1 MIEAPRAPA
10 ADGFGRGPRLR
21 LLPALIVVAAVI
33 LTLRVVD
40 MWQGVEVLAQEATRD
55 EAALQE
61 PAVDPAGAGGVEGQ
75 ASEAGQ
81 PAQPLGL
88 DPLRM
93 TETEIQLLQ
102 ELSARREQL
111 EARERSLAER
121 EALLAAAE
129 GRIDEKVLRLESLQ
143 ATIEGLLVEFDEQEE
158 EQFGSLV
165 RIYENMKPRDAARI
179 FEQLDMTVLL
189 EVIGRMRERNS
200 APILAQMRPDRAQQ
214 VTLQLAQRREL
225 PIER

>member
-1 MIEAPRAPA
+1 MTTSQAQN
-10 ADGFGRGPRLR
+10 GFDRTPRLR
-21 LLPALIVVAAVI
+21 VLPALIVVAAVI
-33 LTLRVVD
+33 LALRVAD
-40 MWQGVEVLAQEATRD
+40 IWQSAEVLAQEATRD
-55 EAALQE
+55 AAALQ
-61 PAVDPAGAGGVEGQ
+61 DTAGAGSGETAEE
-75 ASEAGQ
+75 AS
-81 PAQPLGL
+81 PAPAPLGL

-102 ELSARREQL
+102 ELAARREQL
-111 EARERSLAER
+111 EARERALAER

-129 GRIDEKVLRLESLQ
+129 GRIDEKILRLEGLQ
-143 ATIEGLLVEFDEQEE
+143 ATIENLLVEFDEQEE
-158 EQFGSLV
+158 AQFGSLV

>member
-1 MIEAPRAPA
+1 MTETARTPS

-33 LTLRVVD
+33 LALRVVD
-40 MWQGVEVLAQEATRD
+40 VWQGVEVLAQEAARD
-55 EAALQE
+55 EATLQE
-61 PAVDPAGAGGVEGQ
+61 PATDAAGTGGAEGQ
-75 ASEAGQ
+75 ATGAP
-81 PAQPLGL
+81 PAPRPLGL

-111 EARERSLAER
+111 EARERALAER

-129 GRIDEKVLRLESLQ
+129 GRIDEKVLRLEGLQ
-143 ATIEGLLVEFDEQEE
+143 ATIESLLVEFDEQEE

>member
-1 MIEAPRAPA
+1 MSGIHQNGNAGAGT
-10 ADGFGRGPRLR
+10 GFGRTPRLR
-21 LLPALIVVAAVI
+21 VLPALIVVAGVI
-33 LTLRVVD
+33 LALRVAD
-40 MWQGVEVLAQEATRD
+40 IWQGVEVLAQEAAREETSQ
-55 EAALQE
+55 QE
-61 PAVDPAGAGGVEGQ
+61 PAGDAAQLE
-75 ASEAGQ
+75 EA
-81 PAQPLGL
+81 PPPLGL

-102 ELSARREQL
+102 ELAARREQL

-121 EALLAAAE
+121 EALLTAAE

-143 ATIEGLLVEFDEQEE
+143 ATIESLLVEFDEQEE
-158 EQFGSLV
+158 AQFGSLV